1 MSKTRKVFVILKV
14 FFLINKTSNVVHYTF
29 VLKYAL
35 KYDISEEHTG
45 IPWKWFYM
53 NEIVYSK

>member
-35 KYDISEEHTG
+35 KYDIWEEHTG